1 MTPEER
7 ADIRQAVAYHREY
20 GGYSEHNGGGRSC
33 RCAACRLV
41 RTVEYL
47 GEVQDALDAMWAEVD
62 SAGVANLRRERP
74 EAVDTA
80 IRNHGELHHGE

>member
-7 ADIRQAVAYHREY
+7 ADIRQAVAYHREH
-20 GGYSEHNGGGRSC
+20 GGYDDHNRSGRSC

-47 GEVQDALDAMWAEVD
+47 GEVQDALDAMWAELD
-62 SAGVANLRRERP
+62 WNSVATLRQERP
-74 EAVDTA
+74 EVVDTA
-80 IRNHGELHHGE
+80 IRNHGELHHGG